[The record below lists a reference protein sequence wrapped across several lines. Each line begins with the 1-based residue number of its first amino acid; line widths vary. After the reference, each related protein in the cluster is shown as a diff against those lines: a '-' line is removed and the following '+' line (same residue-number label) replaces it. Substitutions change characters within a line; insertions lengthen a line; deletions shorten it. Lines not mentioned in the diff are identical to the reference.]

1 MQHKALS
8 IHHAGWNLGA
18 TPVIRGCMTDA
29 PETTTV
35 HTHRVSCDGAAA
47 IRAGAG
53 YAPSALGHPR
63 IWLEID
69 EKGFVDCPYCDKRF
83 VLAHDHGGHAH

>member
-1 MQHKALS
+1 MCD
-8 IHHAGWNLGA
+8 AGWKLRA
-18 TPVIRGCMTDA
+18 TPVIHQRMTDA

-47 IRAGAG
+47 IRPGAG

-69 EKGFVDCPYCDKRF
+69 EKGFIDCPYCDKRF
-83 VLAHDHGGHAH
+83 VLAEGHGAAHAH